1 MEDSNF
7 RIMVNQYE
15 EEVLDEGQQHG
26 VINRN
31 DSRYSYEHL
40 LDENNGGEESEVEEE
55 FIEEIRKL
63 TCLWDTSSK
72 DYKN

>member
-1 MEDSNF
+1 
-7 RIMVNQYE
+7 MVNQYE

-40 LDENNGGEESEVEEE
+40 LDENNGGEVYGIHHHKIIKTETC
-55 FIEEIRKL
+55 KL
-63 TCLWDTSSK
+63 MHGHIYHQYLINMVCI
-72 DYKN
+72 

>member
-1 MEDSNF
+1 
-7 RIMVNQYE
+7 MVKQYE

-40 LDENNGGEESEVEEE
+40 LDENNGGEENQNEVDKEE

-63 TCLWDTSSK
+63 TC
-72 DYKN
+72 

>member
-1 MEDSNF
+1 
-7 RIMVNQYE
+7 MVKQYE

-40 LDENNGGEESEVEEE
+40 LDENK
-55 FIEEIRKL
+55 R
-63 TCLWDTSSK
+63 SSTNDFHFFSGILPLRGWVGRLK
-72 DYKN
+72 PAKKK